1 MEQEPGLRITLD
13 QVREFLPKYRW
24 TIALVFVSTVVS
36 AYAALSLMTELYE
49 TRSGLLVRLGRENL
63 DPPPTAKNTVL
74 STGVR
79 REDIGSEAQ
88 LLGSPD
94 LIARVVDAIGP
105 EAFEPHRIVPSSLAG
120 KGK

>member
-24 TIALVFVSTVVS
+24 TIALVFVATVVS

-49 TRSGLLVRLGRENL
+49 TRSAVIVRLGRENL
-63 DPPPTAKNTVL
+63 DAPATAKNTVL

-88 LLGSPD
+88 LLQSPE
-94 LIARVVDAIGP
+94 LIARVVDTLGP
-105 EAFEPHRIVPSSLAG
+105 DAFAPHRVVPASLIG
-120 KGK
+120 K